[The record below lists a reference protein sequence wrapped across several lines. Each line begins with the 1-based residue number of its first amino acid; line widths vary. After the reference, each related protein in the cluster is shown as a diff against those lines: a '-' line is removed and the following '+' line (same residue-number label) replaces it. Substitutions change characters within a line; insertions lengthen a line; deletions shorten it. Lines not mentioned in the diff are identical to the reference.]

1 MKRSIPRSLVSRAI
15 SSDQVPDTIDD
26 AGSAKD
32 VPAAPFRGAGS
43 AWKSGA
49 LAQSQAAVEEARVR
63 LAEDI
68 LHGRHELSLEPDQIS
83 DPLGSDRR
91 ADWMDQEAFTS
102 LLKSIEAS
110 GQDTPILVWPE
121 DPDWTP
127 DPLDPVS
134 VLDVPFLLLTGR
146 RRHAAAR
153 KLGRRL
159 RAVLAPPELRIA
171 GNTQFEMLFVRF
183 RENEA
188 RENLGAFERL
198 LSIGEM
204 YETLVAPGEKVTAA
218 AFADRIGVHESMV
231 SRARAIFGARDEIL
245 NTFKNAYEMSFRDLQ
260 AALAGLER
268 KPQAKAKPKP
278 KTLTAKRKIGS
289 RNLSLS
295 VANGT
300 LSIKASGVPVNKDQ
314 LEQLSDLIANFLS
327 GSKGSS

>member
-15 SSDQVPDTIDD
+15 SPDHESDTIHD
-26 AGSAKD
+26 AASAKD

-49 LAQSQAAVEEARVR
+49 LAQSQAAVEEGRAR

-68 LHGRHELSLEPDQIS
+68 LNGRHELSLEPDQIT

-91 ADWMDQEAFTS
+91 GDWMDQEAFTS
-102 LLKSIEAS
+102 LLRSIETS

-121 DPDWTP
+121 DPGWTP

-134 VLDVPFLLLTGR
+134 VGDVPFVLLTGR

-159 RAVLAPPELRIA
+159 RAVLAPPEIRKA
-171 GNTQFEMLFVRF
+171 GNTQFEMLFLRF

-204 YETLVAPGEKVTAA
+204 YETLVASGEKVTAV
-218 AFADRIGVHESMV
+218 AFADRIGVHESIV
-231 SRARAIFGARDEIL
+231 SRARAVYGARDEIL
-245 NTFKNAYEMSFRDLQ
+245 NTFKNVYEMSFRDLQ
-260 AALAGLER
+260 AALASLER
-268 KPQAKAKPKP
+268 KPQARAKPKP

-295 VANGT
+295 VANGA
-300 LSIKASGVPVNKDQ
+300 LSIKASGVPISKDQ
-314 LEQLSDLIANFLS
+314 LEELSDLIANFLN
-327 GSKGSS
+327 GNKGSS